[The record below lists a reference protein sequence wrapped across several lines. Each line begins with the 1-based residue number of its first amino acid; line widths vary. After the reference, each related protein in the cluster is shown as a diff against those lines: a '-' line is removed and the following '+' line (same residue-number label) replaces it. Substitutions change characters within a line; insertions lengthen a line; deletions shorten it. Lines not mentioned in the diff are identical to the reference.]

1 MRWVTTLAD
10 HPLPFSVAG
19 NRWHIECFCCSTCG
33 TLLDSDAHL
42 LLLGDGSLICSNCT
56 YSCSSCGNK
65 IEDLAILTGEQA
77 FCSQC
82 FRCRNCKK
90 KIENLRYARTS
101 QGIFCMDCHESLM
114 QRRRKRNRA
123 VPPSSKK
130 QAPNVKLDKSLPSLP
145 PEEAESLSR
154 STDDPAAD
162 AYAGA
167 TTEVASRGAG
177 PALDAGRTQPSSS
190 PHNHQGKD
198 SSIGSRNGSD

>member
-1 MRWVTTLAD
+1 MNLVSCIGLQGPLIMDKNFAD
-10 HPLPFSVAG
+10 SLLFIAG

-77 FCSQC
+77 FCAQC
-82 FRCRNCKK
+82 FRCRNCKR

-114 QRRRKRNRA
+114 QRRRKKKA
-123 VPPSSKK
+123 GISASKK
-130 QAPNVKLDKSLPSLP
+130 QGPGVKLDKSLPSLP
-145 PEEAESLSR
+145 PEEPDSR
-154 STDDPAAD
+154 RATDDSIVDHYLDD
-162 AYAGA
+162 AI
-167 TTEVASRGAG
+167 SRGATSA
-177 PALDAGRTQPSSS
+177 PDSGRNERPPISRQHTD
-190 PHNHQGKD
+190 NQGKL
-198 SSIGSRNGSD
+198 IT

>member
-1 MRWVTTLAD
+1 MADTTTIIDTSLTASL
-10 HPLPFSVAG
+10 PLAG

-77 FCSQC
+77 FCAQC
-82 FRCRNCKK
+82 FRCRNCKR

-114 QRRRKRNRA
+114 QRRRKKKA
-123 VPPSSKK
+123 GVPTSKK
-130 QAPNVKLDKSLPSLP
+130 PGPGVKLDKSLPSLP
-145 PEEAESLSR
+145 PEEPEPHRAPNDSILDHYLDDATSR
-154 STDDPAAD
+154 EAPDSGRNERPPISRQHTD
-162 AYAGA
+162 
-167 TTEVASRGAG
+167 
-177 PALDAGRTQPSSS
+177 
-190 PHNHQGKD
+190 NQGKLM
-198 SSIGSRNGSD
+198 IWNMRITRSDC